1 MGRAPSQTKLRRF
14 IENSGSMLNDP
25 DYPIFQAGVEEGQR
39 AMRSKA
45 LTFLE
50 QKYIGPN
57 APERGSVEGDAILT
71 LAREL
76 SEELSL
82 EG

>member
-14 IENSGSMLNDP
+14 IENSASMQDDP
-25 DYPIFQAGVEEGQR
+25 DFPIFKAGVDEGRR
-39 AMRSKA
+39 AMRNKA
-45 LTFLE
+45 LSFLE

-57 APERGSVEGDAILT
+57 APERGSIEGDAILT

-82 EG
+82 ES